1 MILRSLIIDA
11 GTSAQATV
19 TGFIICRATS
29 AGLADEGV
37 S

>member
-1 MILRSLIIDA
+1 MILRSLIIEA
-11 GTSAQATV
+11 GISAQAKV

-29 AGLADEGV
+29 AGLADEAV